1 MHGKFN
7 MAKLK
12 TVEPLPPFKRKPA
25 FIKQWRKFRKV
36 TQANLAEAVGM
47 STGNMS
53 NIENGKQPYIQDHLE
68 AIAGILR
75 CEVADLI
82 LRNPQEPEGI
92 WALWGRAKPEQR
104 QQILKIIRAILSP

>member
-12 TVEPLPPFKRKPA
+12 RVQVLPPLKRRPA

-36 TQANLAEAVGM
+36 TQAALAEAVGM
-47 STGNMS
+47 SEGNLS

-68 AIAGILR
+68 AIARILH

-92 WALWGRAKPEQR
+92 QAMWSRAKPEQR
-104 QQILKIIRAILSP
+104 QQIAKLIRALLSP